1 MKKFVFTVLAIAA
14 FSFVQAQSPTDSL
27 QEFTGKYKFPD
38 GGPVSELTVVIDKGT
53 LWANSAAGN
62 SELRRTQ
69 GDVFEVIAYSGYAT
83 FKRSAEGKVNGIKV
97 ELEDLTMEGTKSE
110 SPAISEAFFKTRNS
124 SLSMQLVE

>member
-1 MKKFVFTVLAIAA
+1 MKKFIFTVIAVAA
-14 FSFVQAQSPTDSL
+14 FSFLHAQSPTDSL

-38 GGPVSELTVVIDKGT
+38 GGPISELSIVIDKGA

-97 ELEDLTMEGTKSE
+97 ELEDLLMEGTKTE
-110 SPAISEAFFKTRNS
+110 TPAISEAFFKTRTS
-124 SLSMQLVE
+124 ALSMQLVE